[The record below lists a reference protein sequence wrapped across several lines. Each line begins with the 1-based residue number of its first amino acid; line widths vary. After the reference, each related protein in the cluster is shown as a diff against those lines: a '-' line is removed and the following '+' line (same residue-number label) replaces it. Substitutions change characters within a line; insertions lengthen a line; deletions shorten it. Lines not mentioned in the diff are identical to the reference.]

1 MAKQYVMT
9 LTAAN
14 RVGILAAVSN
24 AIAELGGDVQEVSVT
39 VMQRYFTIILAADF
53 PDHRESQVIV
63 DHIRDIGRP
72 YSMEVCLKDPDAELL
87 QNGSD
92 DATEAYYLRING
104 RNQPGTM
111 RLVAARL
118 AQDGVDI
125 ADLYAVRNGGEEFE
139 MVLEITVPTGFATNG
154 LLDAI
159 NDIGER
165 GDVNAVLESRDDFLN
180 SRTPHSLRMK
190 TRHVD
195 CDSI

>member
-39 VMQRYFTIILAADF
+39 VLQKFFSIILSADF

-72 YSMEVCLKDPDAELL
+72 YGMEVCLKDTDAELP
-87 QNGSD
+87 QNGTN
-92 DATEAYYLRING
+92 DATESYYLRITG

-125 ADLYAVRNGGEEFE
+125 ADLYAVRNNSDEFE
-139 MVLEITVPTGFATNG
+139 MVLEIAVPIGFTTNA
-154 LLDAI
+154 LVDAI
-159 NDIGER
+159 NEIGDR
-165 GDVNAVLESRDDFLN
+165 GDVSAILESRDDFLS
-180 SRTPHSLRMK
+180 SRTPHSMRLKARD
-190 TRHVD
+190 VD
-195 CDSI
+195 CDPV

>member
-1 MAKQYVMT
+1 MT
-9 LTAAN
+9 LTAVN

-39 VMQRYFTIILAADF
+39 VMQKYFTIILAADF

-63 DHIRDIGRP
+63 DHVTDIGRP
-72 YSMEVCLKDPDAELL
+72 YGLEVCLKDPDAELF

-92 DATEAYYLRING
+92 EGTEAYYLRISG

-125 ADLYAVRNGGEEFE
+125 ADLYAVRNGSDEFE
-139 MVLEITVPTGFATNG
+139 MVLEITVPIGFATNG

-165 GDVNAVLESRDDFLN
+165 GEVNALLESRDDFLG

-190 TRHVD
+190 ARHVD
-195 CDSI
+195 CDPV

>member
-39 VMQRYFTIILAADF
+39 VMRQFFTIILSADF
-53 PDHRESQVIV
+53 PDHREAGVIV

-72 YSMEVCLKDPDAELL
+72 YGLEVCLKDPDTEAVQDQPADE
-87 QNGSD
+87 
-92 DATEAYYLRING
+92 TEAYYLRITG

-125 ADLYAVRNGGEEFE
+125 ADLYAIRNQADEFE
-139 MVLEITVPTGFATNG
+139 MVLEIAVPIGFTTNG
-154 LLDAI
+154 LIDAI

-165 GDVNAVLESRDDFLN
+165 GDVSVVLESRDDYLS
-180 SRTPHSLRMK
+180 SRTPHSLRLK
-190 TRHVD
+190 TRDVD
-195 CDSI
+195 CDPV